1 MPGAKA
7 KIYFTDLDIGAHDL
21 AHRIWEQA
29 EGLSLNKYWSGID
42 AAEGRHAEARLLF
55 TSGALLVRF
64 DCAQSEPLIIN
75 DKLFLTQKTIGLWEK
90 DVCEAFIAP
99 DPEMSEKYF
108 EFEAAPTG
116 EWLDLKIH
124 QAADKRETD
133 WAYASGMKCAAEIS
147 EGRVIIAMRMPWEAF
162 GQRPEAGEL
171 WRGNL
176 FRCVGVGEKRGYL
189 AWQPTRTP
197 EPNFHVPG
205 AFGWFE
211 FVK

>member
-1 MPGAKA
+1 MSGAKA
-7 KIYFTDLDIGAHDL
+7 KIYFADLVIEARDL
-21 AHRIWEQA
+21 AHRIWRQA
-29 EGLSLNKYWSGID
+29 EAVPITKYWSGTD
-42 AAEGRHAEARLLF
+42 AEVGRHAEVRLLY
-55 TSGALLVRF
+55 TSGALLFRF
-64 DCAQSEPLIIN
+64 ECEQSEPLIIN

-99 DPEMSEKYF
+99 NPELPERYF

-124 QAADKRETD
+124 QMEGKREVD
-133 WAYASGMKCAAEIS
+133 WAYASGMKCAAEIGS
-147 EGRVIIAMRMPWEAF
+147 DRVIIAMQIPWEAF
-162 GQRPEAGEL
+162 GRKPEAGEL

-176 FRCVGVGEKRGYL
+176 FRCVGSGESRGYL
-189 AWQPTRTP
+189 AWQPTGTP
-197 EPNFHVPG
+197 EPNFHVPS